1 MLGVQSRFTR
11 AMQGYCN
18 GALTQV
24 KDRSSKRT
32 LSLEEIV
39 TIRRQS
45 AGCRPLYHLIEYAHQ
60 LRVPDEVFQ
69 DACIMELED
78 LGVDMVAM

>member
-1 MLGVQSRFTR
+1 
-11 AMQGYCN
+11 MQGYCN

-24 KDRSSKRT
+24 NDRTSKRA

-45 AGCRPLYHLIEYAHQ
+45 AGCRPLYHLVEYAHKLQ
-60 LRVPDEVFQ
+60 LPDEVFE
-69 DACIMELED
+69 DPCIMELED